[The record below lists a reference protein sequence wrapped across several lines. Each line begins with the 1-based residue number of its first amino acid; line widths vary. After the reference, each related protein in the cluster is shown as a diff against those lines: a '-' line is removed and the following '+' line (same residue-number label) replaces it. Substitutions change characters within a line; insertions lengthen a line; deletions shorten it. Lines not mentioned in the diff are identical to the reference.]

1 MPRKRDGVVKKAP
14 KKPRDYKKL
23 NTDSVAA
30 LQIITKPKSKEDEAA
45 LFATTKATLLHA
57 TFHRAVYSVISQY
70 HQSYIDW
77 YPDHPKSYERQ
88 GYSQYELGNYMKA
101 IERLGQAIYLGASS
115 GKVWRT
121 LGKACYLQW
130 ERTHAWGLLWDA
142 KKCYEYGLKYLEV
155 ATSPFVMLELL
166 QVFEGLGDFPNA
178 LGTARTLLFTY
189 PQFKLVDRV
198 IYHAVVLMFQRIVFQ
213 QIDVTSSDGK
223 ELLEQC
229 CEYCKFI
236 IDKDIAKTE
245 WFVDVLYITARVHET
260 LGISRTVK
268 YAAKTYEELYRVA
281 LRQHLF
287 TPLPGKNWADW
298 FQDESTW
305 KTWVDYFDARH
316 CYILCVDATQEAL
329 KRIKI
334 RRWNMPT
341 FAWEPDATLWLQLG
355 VAYFKCNAMVPAVAA
370 ATTAFYFGH
379 YREDIRAKL
388 LEWYPDHWRPLLE
401 CEAKSQ
407 VIIASLLRGVW
418 GRDAAKQHKANVIAA
433 SIEAYATSPYS
444 NLRARKVL
452 LRYRFEKYAPK
463 FAAQDLAARTLQRA
477 SRHWLPALRAYYSH
491 KANCDHRLLALER
504 KLSCD
509 PFDRLVRH
517 ELGALSPMYR
527 ALFAAQVD
535 AATIIQRVYWGAK
548 ARSQFRLDLAQK
560 RLVDA
565 ELLRRTRAASTIQRR
580 VRYIRGHAILRTR
593 QIWRQRRA
601 RLAVNLQRLYRKKH
615 SRMAQFLRH
624 RAKLKADEA
633 RYQLHRHM
641 CIRIQT
647 WWRRHLAFW
656 TRDEPLNEAQFLLER
671 LLRGHETLMHDERDL
686 DFYARKI
693 QAIYR
698 GRRAR
703 INLKGL
709 TRRRVPPP
717 PSITATLRVSL
728 PVASLGVVRDGM
740 VVGQIRHLFE
750 VAESLVLEPR
760 QPLQHDIYCANLA
773 AALAASAPNIKT
785 ILAPAGCLL
794 RDEGLGC
801 LVEAMRTNQL
811 KNLRVLAIGAN
822 DIRGDVPFRA
832 LATCV
837 QTAHFQLRELI
848 LEDNAMNLS
857 GVLHVASAMGDFFF
871 GRYGHLTR
879 VVLGRAGVTDAA
891 CDAIGKAL
899 AINTVLKRLELPGN
913 KIRDAGASLLATGLQ
928 QSRSLHLLDLSDNS
942 IGSLG
947 GLALCECLPSSQL
960 RVLLLRNNNLQNDV
974 VPRLRL
980 LLALPTADHVEC
992 LDVRGNLIHDDHVL
1006 GLTAHFPPQSSEYYI
1021 VPEALPPLVL
1031 PSAAFDAAKL
1041 KLLRQPATVR
1051 ATSKPRD
1058 ALQALRH
1065 AQRTRPLGGYRN
1077 AETTLLQRPR
1087 LPPQS

>member
-1 MPRKRDGVVKKAP
+1 MPPRRKRDGVVKKAP
-14 KKPRDYKKL
+14 KKPRDYKKF
-23 NTDSVAA
+23 NHDSVAA

-45 LFATTKATLLHA
+45 LFATNKASLLHA
-57 TFHRAVYSVISQY
+57 TFHRAVYSIISQY

-88 GYSQYELGNYMKA
+88 GYSQFELGNYMKA
-101 IERLGQAIYLGASS
+101 IERLGQAIYLGTSS

-142 KKCYEYGLKYLEV
+142 KKCYEYGLQYLEV

-166 QVFEGLGDFPNA
+166 QVFEGLGDFSNA

-198 IYHAVVLMFQRIVFQ
+198 IFHAVVLMFQRIVFQ
-213 QIDVTSSDGK
+213 QIDVTSSDCN

-236 IDKDIAKTE
+236 IDKDISKTD

-260 LGISRTVK
+260 RGLARTVK

-281 LRQHLF
+281 LRQRLF
-287 TPLPGKNWADW
+287 TPLPGKTYADW
-298 FQDESTW
+298 FQDQSTW

-316 CYILCVDATQEAL
+316 CYILCVDATQEAI
-329 KRIKI
+329 KRIKT
-334 RRWNMPT
+334 RQWNAST
-341 FAWEPDATLWLQLG
+341 FAWGPDATLWLQLG
-355 VAYFKCNAMVPAVAA
+355 HAYFKCNAMVPAVAA

-379 YREDIRAKL
+379 YRDDIRSTL
-388 LEWYPDHWRPLLE
+388 LEWYPDRWRPLLE

-418 GRDAAKQHKANVIAA
+418 GRDAAKQQKANVIAA
-433 SIEAYATSPYS
+433 AIQAYATSPYS

-477 SRHWLPALRAYYSH
+477 SRRWLSTLRAYYTH
-491 KANCDHRLLALER
+491 KANCDHRMLALEC
-504 KLSCD
+504 KLSHN
-509 PFDRLVRH
+509 PYDRLVRH
-517 ELGALSPMYR
+517 ELGTLSPMYR
-527 ALFAAQVD
+527 ALFAAQAD
-535 AATIIQRVYWGAK
+535 AATTIQRVYRGAK
-548 ARSQFRLDLAQK
+548 VRFQFRLDVAEK
-560 RLVDA
+560 RLADV
-565 ELLRRTRAASTIQRR
+565 EMLRRTRAASTIQRR
-580 VRYIRGHAILRTR
+580 VRFIRGHAILRTR
-593 QIWRQRRA
+593 QIWRQRRT

-615 SRMAQFLRH
+615 SRMAQFLRR

-633 RYQLHRHM
+633 RYQLHRRM

-647 WWRRHLAFW
+647 WWRRHVASS

-709 TRRRVPPP
+709 QRRRVPPP
-717 PSITATLRVSL
+717 PSITATLRASL

-740 VVGQIRHLFE
+740 AVAQIRHSFE
-750 VAESLVLEPR
+750 VAEGLVLEPR
-760 QPLQHDIYCANLA
+760 QPLQHDIYCANLT
-773 AALAASAPNIKT
+773 AALAANAPSIKT
-785 ILAPAGCLL
+785 ILAPPGCLL
-794 RDEGLGC
+794 RDRGLGC
-801 LVEAMRTNQL
+801 LVEAMRSNQL

-822 DIRGDVPFRA
+822 DIQGDAPF
-832 LATCV
+832 
-837 QTAHFQLRELI
+837 
-848 LEDNAMNLS
+848 
-857 GVLHVASAMGDFFF
+857 
-871 GRYGHLTR
+871 RYGHLMR

-899 AINTVLKRLELPGN
+899 AINRVLKRLELPGN
-913 KIRDAGASLLATGLQ
+913 KIRDAGASLLAAGLQ
-928 QSRSLHLLDLSDNS
+928 QSPSLHLLDLSDNC
-942 IGSLG
+942 IGSIG
-947 GLALCECLPSSQL
+947 GLALCECLHAPSSAL

-974 VPRLRL
+974 VPRLRAIL
-980 LLALPTADHVEC
+980 FLAIDHIEC
-992 LDVRGNLIHDDHVL
+992 VDVRGNLIHDDHVL
-1006 GLTAHFPPQSSEYYI
+1006 ELHAQFPPQAGEYYI
-1021 VPEALPPLVL
+1021 VPEALPPVLV
-1031 PSAAFDAAKL
+1031 PSASAAFDAAKL

-1051 ATSKPRD
+1051 ATSKPRN

-1065 AQRTRPLGGYRN
+1065 AQRNRPLGGYRN

-1087 LPPQS
+1087 LPSKCVT